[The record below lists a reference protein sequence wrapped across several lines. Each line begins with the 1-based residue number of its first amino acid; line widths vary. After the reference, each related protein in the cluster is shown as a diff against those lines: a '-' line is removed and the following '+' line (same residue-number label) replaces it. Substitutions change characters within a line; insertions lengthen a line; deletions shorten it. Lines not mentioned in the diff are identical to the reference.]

1 MDRAAAGVD
10 ECYMTALQIFDYCG
24 TERSGS
30 LRVDDL
36 MDKFAPFVKTNR
48 SEYTYLKSLL
58 DPDKDNPEI
67 SVTKL
72 ATALHRY
79 SESQKTKLDFDES
92 FNLKSGQAP
101 QDSDSGIS
109 TDGFQLLE
117 ELQSEL
123 REKAHLAQQLR
134 SQLDFTDRQHEEAL
148 AALTA
153 ERDSMRSHLSIL
165 REENAALTHARR
177 DYEEAT
183 DRLLASERA
192 LGDVRRELDT
202 SRRRARVLHEQ
213 VTTLENE
220 KLTLQELLSKSKD
233 ECHRINDM
241 YASRQSALLEENE
254 TLKSEHADL
263 TARLQDHNEFMQ
275 QIIKEKVLLEMEL
288 KDVLNKSNQTH
299 TRMDRSI
306 DISYTDDQMLTALDS
321 LNADSRF
328 TQENRI
334 LDEESFANA
343 LRDDQGRSTNMSLFD
358 EIRLSFCNV
367 SRHNATGVL
376 TDRSLCQ
383 CHDDSSF
390 TAVFAQTDNRE
401 ASDSNPKTVITT
413 ETKCHEDTASHND
426 VTAEEKFV
434 YNCTRVHNDLC
445 ENLNSSASSVVD
457 VSEAKRR
464 CSITI
469 GTQTMSIVINTIDKE
484 TRIVETD
491 KNDSY
496 HNSHKVKIDKST
508 NTEYKTQRYPN
519 ESITETRSIVT
530 QTDENDSNV
539 NNVTAQKCIEC
550 ERKSDYTAK
559 LERDLRHS
567 RRSLD
572 ELQTELRRY
581 EDSLASLQ
589 NYADENDSINNQL
602 RTSVKELQSKI
613 LVLEKACVTQKES
626 IENFELETKSYVRHE
641 KINDNTSVATQVD
654 QPCADC
660 ERRLTTTAN
669 RSLRSFFW
677 DSIKCLFQMF
687 AIICFAC
694 AVVVLYGVTRRTQA
708 QCGREPVPGN
718 GSDPRRSW
726 TCCSG

>member
-1 MDRAAAGVD
+1 
-10 ECYMTALQIFDYCG
+10 
-24 TERSGS
+24 
-30 LRVDDL
+30 
-36 MDKFAPFVKTNR
+36 
-48 SEYTYLKSLL
+48 
-58 DPDKDNPEI
+58 
-67 SVTKL
+67 
-72 ATALHRY
+72 
-79 SESQKTKLDFDES
+79 
-92 FNLKSGQAP
+92 
-101 QDSDSGIS
+101 
-109 TDGFQLLE
+109 
-117 ELQSEL
+117 
-123 REKAHLAQQLR
+123 
-134 SQLDFTDRQHEEAL
+134 
-148 AALTA
+148 
-153 ERDSMRSHLSIL
+153 
-165 REENAALTHARR
+165 
-177 DYEEAT
+177 
-183 DRLLASERA
+183 
-192 LGDVRRELDT
+192 
-202 SRRRARVLHEQ
+202 
-213 VTTLENE
+213 
-220 KLTLQELLSKSKD
+220 
-233 ECHRINDM
+233 
-241 YASRQSALLEENE
+241 
-254 TLKSEHADL
+254 
-263 TARLQDHNEFMQ
+263 
-275 QIIKEKVLLEMEL
+275 MEL

-334 LDEESFANA
+334 LDEESFTNA

-367 SRHNATGVL
+367 SRHNVTGAL
-376 TDRSLCQ
+376 TDRSLYQ

-413 ETKCHEDTASHND
+413 EMKCHQDTVSHND

-445 ENLNSSASSVVD
+445 ENLNRSASSVVD
-457 VSEAKRR
+457 VIEAKRR
-464 CSITI
+464 RSITI

-484 TRIVETD
+484 TRIIETD

-508 NTEYKTQRYPN
+508 NTECKTQRYPI
-519 ESITETRSIVT
+519 ETIVETRSIVT

-550 ERKSDYTAK
+550 EMKCNYTAK

-613 LVLEKACVTQKES
+613 HLLEKACAKQKES
-626 IENFELETKSYVRHE
+626 IESFELETKSRVRHE
-641 KINDNTSVATQVD
+641 KIN
-654 QPCADC
+654 
-660 ERRLTTTAN
+660 
-669 RSLRSFFW
+669 
-677 DSIKCLFQMF
+677 
-687 AIICFAC
+687 
-694 AVVVLYGVTRRTQA
+694 
-708 QCGREPVPGN
+708 GN
-718 GSDPRRSW
+718 
-726 TCCSG
+726 